1 MKKLCIISIACIAL
15 LASCSDNYKNVIVSS
30 DGYPINWNAAADSST
45 TSLITNFWN
54 PTAHYFNGAT
64 SGSSFGGYWPQAH
77 ALDVLV
83 DAYVRTNDVKYK
95 TYFDQW
101 YAGVQVANGGSFL
114 NYFYDDMEWNALALL
129 RTYTATKDDKFK
141 TAAQTVWTDIQT
153 GWNTNG
159 GGGISWNKGSL
170 NSKNACSNGPACILA
185 ARLFQQ
191 FGVASDKAWA
201 LKIYDWEKSTLFNPS
216 NGAVNDALNASSGVI
231 SNYISSYN
239 QGTFIGS
246 AVELFKITGDKTY
259 LNDAIKAANYS
270 ISSLTSN
277 RILNSEGS
285 GDLALFKGIFV
296 RYFTEL
302 IQCPGLDAATK
313 DRFVLFLKYN
323 ANELWYSGTNKKYVT
338 FTSDLTI
345 APNFLSETEMN
356 AQVSGC
362 MLIEAAALLD
372 KAGNFK

>member
-1 MKKLCIISIACIAL
+1 MKLLCIISIACIAQL
-15 LASCSDNYKNVIVSS
+15 SSCSDNYKNVIVSS

-54 PTAHYFNGAT
+54 PTAHYFNGGT
-64 SGSSFGGYWPQAH
+64 SGSSFGYWPQAH
-77 ALDVLV
+77 GLDVLV

-114 NYFYDDMEWNALALL
+114 NYFYDDMEWNALTLL
-129 RTYTATKDDKFK
+129 RTYNATKDAKFK
-141 TAAQTVWTDIQT
+141 TATLTVWTDIKT
-153 GWNTNG
+153 GWNING

-170 NSKNACSNGPACILA
+170 FSKNACSNGPACILA

-191 FGVASDKAWA
+191 FGDASDKTWA

-216 NGAVNDALNASSGVI
+216 NGAVNDNLNASSGVI
-231 SNYISSYN
+231 GTYISTYN

-246 AVELFKITGDKTY
+246 AVELYKITKDKTY
-259 LNDAIKAANYS
+259 LNDAIKAANYT

-296 RYFTEL
+296 RYFTQL
-302 IQCPGLDAATK
+302 IQCPDLESATK
-313 DRFVLFLKYN
+313 ERFVLFLKYN
-323 ANELWYSGTNKKYVT
+323 ANQLWYKGTNKKYAT
-338 FTSDLTI
+338 FTPNWST
-345 APNFLSETEMN
+345 APNFLSETELN

-362 MLIEAAALLD
+362 MLIETADLLN
-372 KAGNFK
+372 KAGDFK